1 MGTYKKYVDDLEIQK
16 GNLVTALNE
25 KGVAATDTETLNTLV
40 PKVANI
46 ESAKE
51 EQEKSVTIS
60 ASGAKSVTSDT
71 GKVLSKVTITTP
83 AGVQQTPT
91 IAISSSGVVTA
102 TTKIT
107 TSGFLSSTNSTK
119 STTKQIPSTVGG
131 NTITPG
137 TSDKVAIA
145 AGVFARNKITV
156 AGDANLTAANIKEG
170 TSIFGVTG
178 THAGQKTEQTKTV
191 ALSMASG
198 NQTVNPDSGK
208 VLSKVTIT
216 KPDTLIPENI
226 KKDITIGG
234 VVGTLESGSSSG
246 GGAYNI
252 ETTDNS
258 DGTQN
263 LIITDATGG
272 SSGLE
277 FIDVSF
283 KDTAFQDYYT
293 IKSIQPNGTWGTVAD
308 NIQLDYTAK
317 VYSVCKQGFA
327 VKSNMSYGA
336 NATRILRLSNIIDV
350 FNAPSG
356 NTHIFYV
363 TGNNP
368 SFVVEE
374 S

>member
-1 MGTYKKYVDDLEIQK
+1 MGAYKKYIDNLEK
-16 GNLVTALNE
+16 RKTELVTVLNN
-25 KGVAATDTETLNTLV
+25 KGVTATNDESLETLV
-40 PKVANI
+40 PKVNNI
-46 ESAKE
+46 QKA
-51 EQEKSVTIS
+51 
-60 ASGAKSVTSDT
+60 
-71 GKVLSKVTITTP
+71 
-83 AGVQQTPT
+83 
-91 IAISSSGVVTA
+91 
-102 TTKIT
+102 
-107 TSGFLSSTNSTK
+107 
-119 STTKQIPSTVGG
+119 
-131 NTITPG
+131 
-137 TSDKVAIA
+137 
-145 AGVFARNKITV
+145 
-156 AGDANLTAANIKEG
+156 
-170 TSIFGVTG
+170 
-178 THAGQKTEQTKTV
+178 KTEQTKTV

-234 VVGTLESGSSSG
+234 VVGTLESSGS
-246 GGAYNI
+246 GAYNI

-277 FIDVSF
+277 FVDVSF

-336 NATRILRLSNIIDV
+336 NATRTLRLSNIIDV
-350 FNAPSG
+350 FNASSRD
-356 NTHIFYV
+356 THIFYV
-363 TGNNP
+363 TGDNP